1 MKYLLVDLSG
11 KVDNYDKALY
21 QALEKELS
29 NEKSSIQLLI
39 PGHGLIRLIPNK
51 FSQTEFIVKRLI
63 KALEGGINYIYLLL
77 HVAFKKIDTIHFQWL
92 PFVEV
97 VGIEKYILYLLH
109 VLSPQTKV
117 ILTIHNIYPHGV
129 KSMSDSGKQKYKKR
143 FRDTCRN
150 IDNII
155 VHTESSKME
164 VIKEFDFV
172 PDIISIVH
180 HGVFIPKIRISK
192 KEFLQK
198 NKYVI
203 LQFGLQTY
211 YKGTDILVDAVNL
224 LPAEY
229 SEKIETRIVGGVGES
244 YLQELKGKDSNSL
257 IHWKSYFLSND
268 ELYEEINNSDV
279 LVLPYREISQSG
291 VLLLSIAIEITI
303 LHELGILYRS
313 MQNLSEAE
321 RYFLAAYEKET
332 DEEKKY
338 MECLSLG
345 YLYMQMGQ
353 TENARKYLMMSANS
367 SKAYTQISAYDC
379 LYFLEKDIDNFEE
392 AIVYHELADSIT
404 NAMEELNSRE
414 LIASLQ
420 KKYENEKLRN
430 DNLQMKV
437 RYTNFILWGTIAFL
451 FVVACMCY
459 YYYKNRNNKK
469 KIAEIELQIQENE
482 EEIERYQQ
490 EIEDIQIS
498 KDQVLKENLVLEENR
513 TKVGELN
520 GKIVL
525 LTMQNKTLS
534 EHLKALGGEL
544 NVGISSG
551 SFIHAFRLLL
561 AIKEGTLRGKLSN
574 EERQKLFSLFDLIYW
589 NYVSRLLERAPTL
602 TKHDLEICCFLKFG
616 LSHEELS
623 CIFHTTSDSVTRA
636 KGRLKGRLGISPQ
649 DDLDLFL
656 KEF

>member
-1 MKYLLVDLSG
+1 MKTPSSIRIAFYFILSFLAVSCHRDSDALNMTFSKVEKCMDLCPDSALNLLKGIPDPEKLRGKSQATYALLMTQAMDKNYMKFSSDSLIALALNYYTIIQTPPVMYAKTLFYHGRVMLELDKEEEALKSFLAAKDIYERTKDYKMLALIIEEIGMINRRQELYGDALSNFREALDIHKQLKDSLGIISVSQNIARVYLFKSQWDSCS
-11 KVDNYDKALY
+11 LY
-21 QALEKELS
+21 YNNALEIAVRKNLS
-29 NEKSSIQLLI
+29 
-39 PGHGLIRLIPNK
+39 
-51 FSQTEFIVKRLI
+51 
-63 KALEGGINYIYLLL
+63 
-77 HVAFKKIDTIHFQWL
+77 
-92 PFVEV
+92 
-97 VGIEKYILYLLH
+97 
-109 VLSPQTKV
+109 
-117 ILTIHNIYPHGV
+117 
-129 KSMSDSGKQKYKKR
+129 
-143 FRDTCRN
+143 
-150 IDNII
+150 
-155 VHTESSKME
+155 
-164 VIKEFDFV
+164 
-172 PDIISIVH
+172 
-180 HGVFIPKIRISK
+180 
-192 KEFLQK
+192 
-198 NKYVI
+198 
-203 LQFGLQTY
+203 
-211 YKGTDILVDAVNL
+211 
-224 LPAEY
+224 
-229 SEKIETRIVGGVGES
+229 
-244 YLQELKGKDSNSL
+244 
-257 IHWKSYFLSND
+257 
-268 ELYEEINNSDV
+268 
-279 LVLPYREISQSG
+279 EIS
-291 VLLLSIAIEITI
+291 I

-313 MQNLSEAE
+313 MQELPEAE

-353 TENARKYLMMSANS
+353 IENARKYLKMSAKS
-367 SKAYTQISAYDC
+367 SKAYTQISAFDC

-404 NAMEELNSRE
+404 NAMEEINSRE

-420 KKYENEKLRN
+420 KKYENEKLQN
-430 DNLQMKV
+430 DNLHMKV
-437 RYTNFILWGTIAFL
+437 RYTNFMLWGTIAFL

-469 KIAEIELQIQENE
+469 KIAEIESQIRENE

-490 EIEDIQIS
+490 EIEGIQIS
-498 KDQVLKENLVLEENR
+498 KDQVLKENLMLEENR

-534 EHLKALGGEL
+534 EHLKELGGEL

-623 CIFHTTSDSVTRA
+623 RIFHTTSDSVTRA
-636 KGRLKGRLGISPQ
+636 KGRLKGRLGIPPQ

>member
-1 MKYLLVDLSG
+1 MKTSFSIRIAFFFILSFLAVSCHRDTDALNMTFSKVEKCMDLCPDSALNLLKGIHDPE
-11 KVDNYDKALY
+11 KVWGESQATYALLMTQAMDKNYMKFSSDSLIALALNYYTITQTSPIMYAKALFY
-21 QALEKELS
+21 HGRVMLELDKEEEALKSFLAAKDVYERTKDHKMLALIAEEVGMINRKQDLYDDALTNFREALTTYKQLKDSLSVISASLNIARVYLFKSEWDSCSLYYNNALE
-29 NEKSSIQLLI
+29 IA
-39 PGHGLIRLIPNK
+39 
-51 FSQTEFIVKRLI
+51 V
-63 KALEGGINYIYLLL
+63 
-77 HVAFKKIDTIHFQWL
+77 
-92 PFVEV
+92 
-97 VGIEKYILYLLH
+97 
-109 VLSPQTKV
+109 
-117 ILTIHNIYPHGV
+117 
-129 KSMSDSGKQKYKKR
+129 
-143 FRDTCRN
+143 
-150 IDNII
+150 
-155 VHTESSKME
+155 
-164 VIKEFDFV
+164 
-172 PDIISIVH
+172 
-180 HGVFIPKIRISK
+180 
-192 KEFLQK
+192 QK
-198 NKYVI
+198 N
-203 LQFGLQTY
+203 
-211 YKGTDILVDAVNL
+211 
-224 LPAEY
+224 
-229 SEKIETRIVGGVGES
+229 
-244 YLQELKGKDSNSL
+244 YLS
-257 IHWKSYFLSND
+257 
-268 ELYEEINNSDV
+268 
-279 LVLPYREISQSG
+279 
-291 VLLLSIAIEITI
+291 EITI

-353 TENARKYLMMSANS
+353 TENARKYLIMSANS

-498 KDQVLKENLVLEENR
+498 KDQVLKENLMLEENR

-534 EHLKALGGEL
+534 EHLKELGGEL

>member
-1 MKYLLVDLSG
+1 MKTSFSIRIAFFFILSFLAVSCHRDTDALNMTFSKVEKCMDLCPDSALNLLKGIHDPEKLWGESQATYALLMTQAMD
-11 KVDNYDKALY
+11 KNYMKFSSDSLIALALNYYTITQTSPIMYAKALFY
-21 QALEKELS
+21 HGRVMLELDKEEEALKSFLAAKDVYERTKDHKMLALIAEEVGMINRKQDLYDDALTNFREALTTYKQLKDSLSVISASLNIARVYLFKSEWDSCSLYYNNALE
-29 NEKSSIQLLI
+29 IA
-39 PGHGLIRLIPNK
+39 
-51 FSQTEFIVKRLI
+51 V
-63 KALEGGINYIYLLL
+63 
-77 HVAFKKIDTIHFQWL
+77 
-92 PFVEV
+92 
-97 VGIEKYILYLLH
+97 
-109 VLSPQTKV
+109 
-117 ILTIHNIYPHGV
+117 
-129 KSMSDSGKQKYKKR
+129 
-143 FRDTCRN
+143 
-150 IDNII
+150 
-155 VHTESSKME
+155 
-164 VIKEFDFV
+164 
-172 PDIISIVH
+172 
-180 HGVFIPKIRISK
+180 
-192 KEFLQK
+192 QK
-198 NKYVI
+198 N
-203 LQFGLQTY
+203 
-211 YKGTDILVDAVNL
+211 
-224 LPAEY
+224 
-229 SEKIETRIVGGVGES
+229 
-244 YLQELKGKDSNSL
+244 YLS
-257 IHWKSYFLSND
+257 
-268 ELYEEINNSDV
+268 
-279 LVLPYREISQSG
+279 
-291 VLLLSIAIEITI
+291 EITI

-353 TENARKYLMMSANS
+353 TENARKYLIMSANS

-420 KKYENEKLRN
+420 KKYENEELRN

-498 KDQVLKENLVLEENR
+498 KDQVLKENLMLEENR

-534 EHLKALGGEL
+534 EHLKELGGEL

>member
-1 MKYLLVDLSG
+1 MKTSFSIRIAFFFILSFLAVSCHRDTDALNMTFSKVEKCMDLCPDSALNLLKGIHDPEKLWGESQATYALLMTQAMD
-11 KVDNYDKALY
+11 KNYMKFSSDSLIALALNYYTITQTSPIMYAKALFY
-21 QALEKELS
+21 HGRVMLELDKEEEALKSFLAAKDVYERTKDHKMLALIAEEVGMINRKQDLYDDALTNFREALTTYKQLKDSLSVISASLNIARVYLFKSEWDSCSLYYNNALE
-29 NEKSSIQLLI
+29 IA
-39 PGHGLIRLIPNK
+39 
-51 FSQTEFIVKRLI
+51 V
-63 KALEGGINYIYLLL
+63 
-77 HVAFKKIDTIHFQWL
+77 
-92 PFVEV
+92 
-97 VGIEKYILYLLH
+97 
-109 VLSPQTKV
+109 
-117 ILTIHNIYPHGV
+117 
-129 KSMSDSGKQKYKKR
+129 
-143 FRDTCRN
+143 
-150 IDNII
+150 
-155 VHTESSKME
+155 
-164 VIKEFDFV
+164 
-172 PDIISIVH
+172 
-180 HGVFIPKIRISK
+180 
-192 KEFLQK
+192 QK
-198 NKYVI
+198 N
-203 LQFGLQTY
+203 
-211 YKGTDILVDAVNL
+211 
-224 LPAEY
+224 
-229 SEKIETRIVGGVGES
+229 
-244 YLQELKGKDSNSL
+244 YLS
-257 IHWKSYFLSND
+257 
-268 ELYEEINNSDV
+268 
-279 LVLPYREISQSG
+279 
-291 VLLLSIAIEITI
+291 EITI

-353 TENARKYLMMSANS
+353 TENVRKYLIMSANS

-498 KDQVLKENLVLEENR
+498 KDQVLKENLMLEENR

-534 EHLKALGGEL
+534 EHLKELGGEL

>member
-1 MKYLLVDLSG
+1 MKTSFSIRIAFFFILSFLAVSCHRDTDALNMTFSKVEKCMDLCPDSALNLLKGIPEPEKLWGESQATYALLMTQAMD
-11 KVDNYDKALY
+11 KNYMKFSSDSLIALALNYYTITQTSPIMYAKALFY
-21 QALEKELS
+21 HGRVMLELDKEEEALKFFLAAKDIYERTKDHKMLALIAEEVGMINRKQDLYDDALTNFREALTTYKQLKDSLSVISASLNIARVYLFKSEWDSCSLYYNNALE
-29 NEKSSIQLLI
+29 IA
-39 PGHGLIRLIPNK
+39 
-51 FSQTEFIVKRLI
+51 V
-63 KALEGGINYIYLLL
+63 
-77 HVAFKKIDTIHFQWL
+77 
-92 PFVEV
+92 
-97 VGIEKYILYLLH
+97 
-109 VLSPQTKV
+109 
-117 ILTIHNIYPHGV
+117 
-129 KSMSDSGKQKYKKR
+129 
-143 FRDTCRN
+143 
-150 IDNII
+150 
-155 VHTESSKME
+155 
-164 VIKEFDFV
+164 
-172 PDIISIVH
+172 
-180 HGVFIPKIRISK
+180 
-192 KEFLQK
+192 QK
-198 NKYVI
+198 N
-203 LQFGLQTY
+203 
-211 YKGTDILVDAVNL
+211 
-224 LPAEY
+224 
-229 SEKIETRIVGGVGES
+229 
-244 YLQELKGKDSNSL
+244 YLS
-257 IHWKSYFLSND
+257 
-268 ELYEEINNSDV
+268 
-279 LVLPYREISQSG
+279 
-291 VLLLSIAIEITI
+291 EITI

-353 TENARKYLMMSANS
+353 TENARKYLIMSANS

-534 EHLKALGGEL
+534 EHLKELGGEL

>member
-1 MKYLLVDLSG
+1 MKMSFSIRIAFFFILSFLAVSCHRDTDALNMTFSKVEKCMDLCPDSALNLLKGIHDPEKLWGESQATYALLMTQAMD
-11 KVDNYDKALY
+11 KNYMKFSSDSLIALALNYYTITQTSPIMYAKALFY
-21 QALEKELS
+21 HGRVMLELDKEEEALKSFLAAKDVYERTKDHKMLALIAEEVGMINRKQDLYDDALTNFREALTTYKQLKDSLSVISASLNIARVYLFKSEWDSCSLYYNNALE
-29 NEKSSIQLLI
+29 IA
-39 PGHGLIRLIPNK
+39 
-51 FSQTEFIVKRLI
+51 V
-63 KALEGGINYIYLLL
+63 
-77 HVAFKKIDTIHFQWL
+77 
-92 PFVEV
+92 
-97 VGIEKYILYLLH
+97 
-109 VLSPQTKV
+109 
-117 ILTIHNIYPHGV
+117 
-129 KSMSDSGKQKYKKR
+129 
-143 FRDTCRN
+143 
-150 IDNII
+150 
-155 VHTESSKME
+155 
-164 VIKEFDFV
+164 
-172 PDIISIVH
+172 
-180 HGVFIPKIRISK
+180 
-192 KEFLQK
+192 QK
-198 NKYVI
+198 N
-203 LQFGLQTY
+203 
-211 YKGTDILVDAVNL
+211 
-224 LPAEY
+224 
-229 SEKIETRIVGGVGES
+229 
-244 YLQELKGKDSNSL
+244 YLS
-257 IHWKSYFLSND
+257 
-268 ELYEEINNSDV
+268 
-279 LVLPYREISQSG
+279 
-291 VLLLSIAIEITI
+291 EITI

-353 TENARKYLMMSANS
+353 TENARKYLIMSANS

-498 KDQVLKENLVLEENR
+498 KDQVLKENLMLEENR

-534 EHLKALGGEL
+534 EHLKELGGEL

>member
-1 MKYLLVDLSG
+1 MKTSFSIRIAFFFILSFLAVSCHRDTDALNMTFSKVEKCMDLCPDSALNLLKGIHDPEKLWGESQATYALLMTQAMD
-11 KVDNYDKALY
+11 KNYMKFSSDSLIALALNYYTITQTSPIMYAKALFY
-21 QALEKELS
+21 HGRVMLELDKEEEALKSFLAAKDVYERTKDHKMLALILEEIGMINRRQELFDDALSYFREALDTHIRLKDSLGIISVSQNIARVYLFKSQWDSCSYYYNNALEIAVKKNLS
-29 NEKSSIQLLI
+29 
-39 PGHGLIRLIPNK
+39 
-51 FSQTEFIVKRLI
+51 
-63 KALEGGINYIYLLL
+63 
-77 HVAFKKIDTIHFQWL
+77 
-92 PFVEV
+92 
-97 VGIEKYILYLLH
+97 
-109 VLSPQTKV
+109 
-117 ILTIHNIYPHGV
+117 
-129 KSMSDSGKQKYKKR
+129 
-143 FRDTCRN
+143 
-150 IDNII
+150 
-155 VHTESSKME
+155 
-164 VIKEFDFV
+164 
-172 PDIISIVH
+172 
-180 HGVFIPKIRISK
+180 
-192 KEFLQK
+192 
-198 NKYVI
+198 
-203 LQFGLQTY
+203 
-211 YKGTDILVDAVNL
+211 
-224 LPAEY
+224 
-229 SEKIETRIVGGVGES
+229 
-244 YLQELKGKDSNSL
+244 
-257 IHWKSYFLSND
+257 
-268 ELYEEINNSDV
+268 
-279 LVLPYREISQSG
+279 EIS
-291 VLLLSIAIEITI
+291 I

-313 MQNLSEAE
+313 MQELSEAE

-353 TENARKYLMMSANS
+353 TENARKYLKMSAKS
-367 SKAYTQISAYDC
+367 SKAYTQISAFDC

-420 KKYENEKLRN
+420 KKYENEKLQN
-430 DNLQMKV
+430 DNLHMKV
-437 RYTNFILWGTIAFL
+437 RYTNFMLWGMIAFL
-451 FVVACMCY
+451 IVVACMCY

-469 KIAEIELQIQENE
+469 KIAEIESQIRENE

-498 KDQVLKENLVLEENR
+498 KDQVLKENLMLEENR

-520 GKIVL
+520 GKIIL

-534 EHLKALGGEL
+534 EHLKELGGEL
-544 NVGISSG
+544 NVGTSSS

-574 EERQKLFSLFDLIYW
+574 EERQKLFSLFDLMYW
-589 NYVSRLLERAPTL
+589 NYVTRLLERAPTL

-616 LSHEELS
+616 LTHEELS

-649 DDLDLFL
+649 DDLDAFL

>member
-1 MKYLLVDLSG
+1 MKTSFSIRIAFFFILSFLAVSCHRDTDALNMTFSKVEKCMDLCPDSALNLLKGIHDPEKLWGESQATYALLMTQAMD
-11 KVDNYDKALY
+11 KNYMKFSSDSLIALALNYYTITQTSPIMYAKALFY
-21 QALEKELS
+21 HGRVMLELDKEEEALKSFLAAKDVYERTKDHKMLALIAEEVGMINRKQDLYDDALTNFREALTTYKQLKDSLSVISASLNIARVYLFKSEWDSCSLYYNNALE
-29 NEKSSIQLLI
+29 IA
-39 PGHGLIRLIPNK
+39 
-51 FSQTEFIVKRLI
+51 V
-63 KALEGGINYIYLLL
+63 
-77 HVAFKKIDTIHFQWL
+77 
-92 PFVEV
+92 
-97 VGIEKYILYLLH
+97 
-109 VLSPQTKV
+109 
-117 ILTIHNIYPHGV
+117 
-129 KSMSDSGKQKYKKR
+129 
-143 FRDTCRN
+143 
-150 IDNII
+150 
-155 VHTESSKME
+155 
-164 VIKEFDFV
+164 
-172 PDIISIVH
+172 
-180 HGVFIPKIRISK
+180 
-192 KEFLQK
+192 QK
-198 NKYVI
+198 N
-203 LQFGLQTY
+203 
-211 YKGTDILVDAVNL
+211 
-224 LPAEY
+224 
-229 SEKIETRIVGGVGES
+229 
-244 YLQELKGKDSNSL
+244 YLS
-257 IHWKSYFLSND
+257 
-268 ELYEEINNSDV
+268 
-279 LVLPYREISQSG
+279 
-291 VLLLSIAIEITI
+291 EITI

-353 TENARKYLMMSANS
+353 TENARKYLIMSANS

-482 EEIERYQQ
+482 EEIERYHQ

-534 EHLKALGGEL
+534 EHLKELGGEL

>member
-1 MKYLLVDLSG
+1 MKTSFSIRIAFFFILSFLIVSCHRDMDALNMTFSNVEKCMDLCPDSALNLLKGIPEPEKLWGESQATYALLMTQAMD
-11 KVDNYDKALY
+11 KNYMKFSSDSLIALALNYYTITQTSPVMYAKALFY
-21 QALEKELS
+21 HGRVMLELDKEEEALKFFLAAKDIYERTKDHKMLALIAEEVGMINRKQDLYDDALTNFREALTTYKQLKDSLSVISASLNIARVYLFKSEWDSCSLYYNNALE
-29 NEKSSIQLLI
+29 IA
-39 PGHGLIRLIPNK
+39 
-51 FSQTEFIVKRLI
+51 V
-63 KALEGGINYIYLLL
+63 
-77 HVAFKKIDTIHFQWL
+77 
-92 PFVEV
+92 
-97 VGIEKYILYLLH
+97 
-109 VLSPQTKV
+109 
-117 ILTIHNIYPHGV
+117 
-129 KSMSDSGKQKYKKR
+129 
-143 FRDTCRN
+143 
-150 IDNII
+150 
-155 VHTESSKME
+155 
-164 VIKEFDFV
+164 
-172 PDIISIVH
+172 
-180 HGVFIPKIRISK
+180 
-192 KEFLQK
+192 QK
-198 NKYVI
+198 N
-203 LQFGLQTY
+203 
-211 YKGTDILVDAVNL
+211 
-224 LPAEY
+224 
-229 SEKIETRIVGGVGES
+229 
-244 YLQELKGKDSNSL
+244 YLS
-257 IHWKSYFLSND
+257 
-268 ELYEEINNSDV
+268 
-279 LVLPYREISQSG
+279 
-291 VLLLSIAIEITI
+291 EITI

-534 EHLKALGGEL
+534 EHLKELGGEL

>member
-1 MKYLLVDLSG
+1 MKTSFSIRIAFFFILSFLAVSCHRDTDALNMTFSKVEKCMDLCPDSALNLLKGIHDPEKLRGESQATYALLMTQAMD
-11 KVDNYDKALY
+11 KNYMKFSSDSLIALALNYYTITQTSPIMYAKALFY
-21 QALEKELS
+21 HGRVMLELDKEEEALKSFLAAKDVYERTKDHKMLALIAEEVGMINRKQDLYDDALTNFREALTTYKQLKDSLSVISASLNIARVYLFKSEWDSCSLYYNNALE
-29 NEKSSIQLLI
+29 IA
-39 PGHGLIRLIPNK
+39 
-51 FSQTEFIVKRLI
+51 V
-63 KALEGGINYIYLLL
+63 
-77 HVAFKKIDTIHFQWL
+77 
-92 PFVEV
+92 
-97 VGIEKYILYLLH
+97 
-109 VLSPQTKV
+109 
-117 ILTIHNIYPHGV
+117 
-129 KSMSDSGKQKYKKR
+129 
-143 FRDTCRN
+143 
-150 IDNII
+150 
-155 VHTESSKME
+155 
-164 VIKEFDFV
+164 
-172 PDIISIVH
+172 
-180 HGVFIPKIRISK
+180 
-192 KEFLQK
+192 QK
-198 NKYVI
+198 N
-203 LQFGLQTY
+203 
-211 YKGTDILVDAVNL
+211 
-224 LPAEY
+224 
-229 SEKIETRIVGGVGES
+229 
-244 YLQELKGKDSNSL
+244 YLS
-257 IHWKSYFLSND
+257 
-268 ELYEEINNSDV
+268 
-279 LVLPYREISQSG
+279 
-291 VLLLSIAIEITI
+291 EITI

-313 MQNLSEAE
+313 MQNLPEAE

-534 EHLKALGGEL
+534 EHLKELGGEL

>member
-1 MKYLLVDLSG
+1 MKTSFSIRIAFFFILSFLAVSCHRDTDALNMTFSKVEKCMDLCPDSALNLLKGIHDPEKLWGESQATYALLMTQAMD
-11 KVDNYDKALY
+11 KNYMKFSSDSLIALALNYYTITQTSPIMYAKALFY
-21 QALEKELS
+21 HGRVMLELDKEEEALKFFLAAKDVYERTKDHKMLALIAEEVGMINRKQDLYDDALTNFREALTTYKQLKDSLSVISASLNIARVYLFKSEWDSCSLYYNNALE
-29 NEKSSIQLLI
+29 IA
-39 PGHGLIRLIPNK
+39 
-51 FSQTEFIVKRLI
+51 V
-63 KALEGGINYIYLLL
+63 
-77 HVAFKKIDTIHFQWL
+77 
-92 PFVEV
+92 
-97 VGIEKYILYLLH
+97 
-109 VLSPQTKV
+109 
-117 ILTIHNIYPHGV
+117 
-129 KSMSDSGKQKYKKR
+129 
-143 FRDTCRN
+143 
-150 IDNII
+150 
-155 VHTESSKME
+155 
-164 VIKEFDFV
+164 
-172 PDIISIVH
+172 
-180 HGVFIPKIRISK
+180 
-192 KEFLQK
+192 QK
-198 NKYVI
+198 N
-203 LQFGLQTY
+203 
-211 YKGTDILVDAVNL
+211 
-224 LPAEY
+224 
-229 SEKIETRIVGGVGES
+229 
-244 YLQELKGKDSNSL
+244 YLS
-257 IHWKSYFLSND
+257 
-268 ELYEEINNSDV
+268 
-279 LVLPYREISQSG
+279 
-291 VLLLSIAIEITI
+291 EITI

-353 TENARKYLMMSANS
+353 TENARKYLIMSANS

-498 KDQVLKENLVLEENR
+498 KDQVLKENLMLEENR

-534 EHLKALGGEL
+534 EHLKELGGEL

>member
-1 MKYLLVDLSG
+1 MKTSFSIRIAFFFILSFLIVSCHRDMDALNMTFSKVEKCMDLCPDSALNLLKGIPEPEKLWGESQATYALLMTQAMD
-11 KVDNYDKALY
+11 KNYMKFSSDSLIALALNYYTITQTSPVMYAKALFY
-21 QALEKELS
+21 HGRVMLELDKEEEALKFFLAAKDIYERTKDHKMLALIAEEVGMINRKQDLYDDALTNFREALTTYKQLKDSLSVISASLNIARVYLFKSEWDSCSLYYNNALE
-29 NEKSSIQLLI
+29 IA
-39 PGHGLIRLIPNK
+39 
-51 FSQTEFIVKRLI
+51 V
-63 KALEGGINYIYLLL
+63 
-77 HVAFKKIDTIHFQWL
+77 
-92 PFVEV
+92 
-97 VGIEKYILYLLH
+97 
-109 VLSPQTKV
+109 
-117 ILTIHNIYPHGV
+117 
-129 KSMSDSGKQKYKKR
+129 
-143 FRDTCRN
+143 
-150 IDNII
+150 
-155 VHTESSKME
+155 
-164 VIKEFDFV
+164 
-172 PDIISIVH
+172 
-180 HGVFIPKIRISK
+180 
-192 KEFLQK
+192 QK
-198 NKYVI
+198 N
-203 LQFGLQTY
+203 
-211 YKGTDILVDAVNL
+211 
-224 LPAEY
+224 
-229 SEKIETRIVGGVGES
+229 
-244 YLQELKGKDSNSL
+244 YLS
-257 IHWKSYFLSND
+257 
-268 ELYEEINNSDV
+268 
-279 LVLPYREISQSG
+279 
-291 VLLLSIAIEITI
+291 EITI

-534 EHLKALGGEL
+534 EHLKELGGEL

-616 LSHEELS
+616 LSHEKLS

>member
-1 MKYLLVDLSG
+1 MKTSFSIRIAFFFILSFLAVSCHRDTDALNMTFSKVEKCMDLCPDSALNLLKGIHDPEKLWGESQATYALLMTQAMD
-11 KVDNYDKALY
+11 KNYMKFSSDSLIALALNYYTITQTSPIMYAKALFY
-21 QALEKELS
+21 HGRVMLELDKEEEALKSFLAAKDFYERTKDHKMLALIAEEVGMINRKQDLYDDALTNFREALTTYKQLKDSLSVISASLNIARVYLFKSEWDSCSLYYNNALE
-29 NEKSSIQLLI
+29 IA
-39 PGHGLIRLIPNK
+39 
-51 FSQTEFIVKRLI
+51 V
-63 KALEGGINYIYLLL
+63 
-77 HVAFKKIDTIHFQWL
+77 
-92 PFVEV
+92 
-97 VGIEKYILYLLH
+97 
-109 VLSPQTKV
+109 
-117 ILTIHNIYPHGV
+117 
-129 KSMSDSGKQKYKKR
+129 
-143 FRDTCRN
+143 
-150 IDNII
+150 
-155 VHTESSKME
+155 
-164 VIKEFDFV
+164 
-172 PDIISIVH
+172 
-180 HGVFIPKIRISK
+180 
-192 KEFLQK
+192 QK
-198 NKYVI
+198 N
-203 LQFGLQTY
+203 
-211 YKGTDILVDAVNL
+211 
-224 LPAEY
+224 
-229 SEKIETRIVGGVGES
+229 
-244 YLQELKGKDSNSL
+244 YLS
-257 IHWKSYFLSND
+257 
-268 ELYEEINNSDV
+268 
-279 LVLPYREISQSG
+279 
-291 VLLLSIAIEITI
+291 EITI

-353 TENARKYLMMSANS
+353 TENARKYLIMSANS

-498 KDQVLKENLVLEENR
+498 KDQVLKENLMLEENR

-534 EHLKALGGEL
+534 EHLKELGGEL

>member
-1 MKYLLVDLSG
+1 MKTSFSIRIAFFFILSFLVVSCHRDMDALNMTFSKVEKCMDLCPDSALNLLKGIPEPEKLWGESQATYALLMTQAMD
-11 KVDNYDKALY
+11 KNYMKFSSDSLIALALNYYTKTQTSPVMYAKALFY
-21 QALEKELS
+21 HGRVMLELDKEEEALKSFLAAKDVYERTKDHKMLALILEEIGMINRRQELFDDALSNFRGALDTHIRLKDSLGIISVSQNIARVYLFKSQWDSCSYYYNNALEIAVKKNLS
-29 NEKSSIQLLI
+29 
-39 PGHGLIRLIPNK
+39 
-51 FSQTEFIVKRLI
+51 
-63 KALEGGINYIYLLL
+63 
-77 HVAFKKIDTIHFQWL
+77 
-92 PFVEV
+92 
-97 VGIEKYILYLLH
+97 
-109 VLSPQTKV
+109 
-117 ILTIHNIYPHGV
+117 
-129 KSMSDSGKQKYKKR
+129 
-143 FRDTCRN
+143 
-150 IDNII
+150 
-155 VHTESSKME
+155 
-164 VIKEFDFV
+164 
-172 PDIISIVH
+172 
-180 HGVFIPKIRISK
+180 
-192 KEFLQK
+192 
-198 NKYVI
+198 
-203 LQFGLQTY
+203 
-211 YKGTDILVDAVNL
+211 
-224 LPAEY
+224 
-229 SEKIETRIVGGVGES
+229 
-244 YLQELKGKDSNSL
+244 
-257 IHWKSYFLSND
+257 
-268 ELYEEINNSDV
+268 
-279 LVLPYREISQSG
+279 EIS
-291 VLLLSIAIEITI
+291 I

-313 MQNLSEAE
+313 MQELSEAE

-353 TENARKYLMMSANS
+353 TEDARKYLKMSAKS
-367 SKAYTQISAYDC
+367 SKAYTLISAFDC

-404 NAMEELNSRE
+404 NAMEELNSRD

-420 KKYENEKLRN
+420 KKYENEKLQN
-430 DNLQMKV
+430 DNLHMKV
-437 RYTNFILWGTIAFL
+437 RYTNFMLWGMIAFL
-451 FVVACMCY
+451 IVVACMCY

-534 EHLKALGGEL
+534 EHLKELGGEL

>member
-1 MKYLLVDLSG
+1 MKTSFSIRIAFFFILSFLAVSCHRDTDALNMTFSKVEKCMDLCPDSALNLLKGIHDPEKLWGESQATYALLMTQAMD
-11 KVDNYDKALY
+11 KNYMKFSSDSLIALALNYYTITQTSPIMYAKALFY
-21 QALEKELS
+21 HGGVMLELDKEEEALKSFLAAKDVYERTKDHKMLALIAEEVGMINRKQDLYDDALTNFREALTTYKQLKDSLSVISASLNIARVYLFKSEWDSCSLYYNNALE
-29 NEKSSIQLLI
+29 IA
-39 PGHGLIRLIPNK
+39 
-51 FSQTEFIVKRLI
+51 V
-63 KALEGGINYIYLLL
+63 
-77 HVAFKKIDTIHFQWL
+77 
-92 PFVEV
+92 
-97 VGIEKYILYLLH
+97 
-109 VLSPQTKV
+109 
-117 ILTIHNIYPHGV
+117 
-129 KSMSDSGKQKYKKR
+129 
-143 FRDTCRN
+143 
-150 IDNII
+150 
-155 VHTESSKME
+155 
-164 VIKEFDFV
+164 
-172 PDIISIVH
+172 
-180 HGVFIPKIRISK
+180 
-192 KEFLQK
+192 QK
-198 NKYVI
+198 N
-203 LQFGLQTY
+203 
-211 YKGTDILVDAVNL
+211 
-224 LPAEY
+224 
-229 SEKIETRIVGGVGES
+229 
-244 YLQELKGKDSNSL
+244 YLS
-257 IHWKSYFLSND
+257 
-268 ELYEEINNSDV
+268 
-279 LVLPYREISQSG
+279 
-291 VLLLSIAIEITI
+291 EITI

-353 TENARKYLMMSANS
+353 TENARKYLIMSANS

-498 KDQVLKENLVLEENR
+498 KDQVLKENLMLEENR

-534 EHLKALGGEL
+534 EHLKELGGEL

>member
-1 MKYLLVDLSG
+1 MDLCPDSALNLLKGIHDPEKLRGESQATYALLMTQAMDKNYMKFSSDSLIALAL
-11 KVDNYDKALY
+11 NYYTITQTSPIMYAKALFY
-21 QALEKELS
+21 HGRVMLELDKEEEALKSFLAAKDVYERTKDHKMLALIAEEVGMINRKQELYDDALKSFREALTVYKQLQDSLSIIGVCQNIARVYLFESKWDSCSLYYNNALEIATQKDYLS
-29 NEKSSIQLLI
+29 
-39 PGHGLIRLIPNK
+39 
-51 FSQTEFIVKRLI
+51 
-63 KALEGGINYIYLLL
+63 
-77 HVAFKKIDTIHFQWL
+77 
-92 PFVEV
+92 
-97 VGIEKYILYLLH
+97 
-109 VLSPQTKV
+109 
-117 ILTIHNIYPHGV
+117 
-129 KSMSDSGKQKYKKR
+129 
-143 FRDTCRN
+143 
-150 IDNII
+150 
-155 VHTESSKME
+155 
-164 VIKEFDFV
+164 
-172 PDIISIVH
+172 
-180 HGVFIPKIRISK
+180 
-192 KEFLQK
+192 
-198 NKYVI
+198 
-203 LQFGLQTY
+203 
-211 YKGTDILVDAVNL
+211 
-224 LPAEY
+224 
-229 SEKIETRIVGGVGES
+229 
-244 YLQELKGKDSNSL
+244 
-257 IHWKSYFLSND
+257 
-268 ELYEEINNSDV
+268 
-279 LVLPYREISQSG
+279 EIS
-291 VLLLSIAIEITI
+291 I

-313 MQNLSEAE
+313 MKELSKAE

-353 TENARKYLMMSANS
+353 TENARKYLKMSANS

-451 FVVACMCY
+451 FVVICMCY

-469 KIAEIELQIQENE
+469 KIAEIELQIQDNE
-482 EEIERYQQ
+482 EEIERYRQ

-498 KDQVLKENLVLEENR
+498 KDQVVKENLMLEENR

-534 EHLKALGGEL
+534 EHLRELGGEL
-544 NVGISSG
+544 NVGISSS

-574 EERQKLFSLFDLIYW
+574 EERQKLFNLFDLIYW

-616 LSHEELS
+616 LTHEELS

-649 DDLDLFL
+649 DDLDTFL

>member
-1 MKYLLVDLSG
+1 MKTSFSIRIAFFFILSFLAVSCHRDTDALNMTFSKVEKCMDLCPDSALNLLKGIHDPEKLWGESQATYALLMTQAMD
-11 KVDNYDKALY
+11 KNYMKFSSDSLIALALNYYTITQTSPIMYAKALFY
-21 QALEKELS
+21 HGRVMLELDKEEEALKSFLAAKDVYERTKDHKMLALIAEEVGMINRKQDLYDDALTNFREALTTYKQLKDSLSVISASLNIARVYLFKSEWDSCSLYYNNALE
-29 NEKSSIQLLI
+29 IA
-39 PGHGLIRLIPNK
+39 
-51 FSQTEFIVKRLI
+51 V
-63 KALEGGINYIYLLL
+63 
-77 HVAFKKIDTIHFQWL
+77 
-92 PFVEV
+92 
-97 VGIEKYILYLLH
+97 
-109 VLSPQTKV
+109 
-117 ILTIHNIYPHGV
+117 
-129 KSMSDSGKQKYKKR
+129 
-143 FRDTCRN
+143 
-150 IDNII
+150 
-155 VHTESSKME
+155 
-164 VIKEFDFV
+164 
-172 PDIISIVH
+172 
-180 HGVFIPKIRISK
+180 
-192 KEFLQK
+192 QK
-198 NKYVI
+198 N
-203 LQFGLQTY
+203 
-211 YKGTDILVDAVNL
+211 
-224 LPAEY
+224 
-229 SEKIETRIVGGVGES
+229 
-244 YLQELKGKDSNSL
+244 YLS
-257 IHWKSYFLSND
+257 
-268 ELYEEINNSDV
+268 
-279 LVLPYREISQSG
+279 
-291 VLLLSIAIEITI
+291 EITI

-353 TENARKYLMMSANS
+353 TENARKYLIMSANS

-498 KDQVLKENLVLEENR
+498 KDQVLKENLMLEENR

-534 EHLKALGGEL
+534 EHLKELGGEL

-623 CIFHTTSDSVTRA
+623 CIFHITSDSVTRA

>member
-1 MKYLLVDLSG
+1 MKTPF
-11 KVDNYDKALY
+11 
-21 QALEKELS
+21 
-29 NEKSSIQLLI
+29 SIRI
-39 PGHGLIRLIPNK
+39 
-51 FSQTEFIVKRLI
+51 
-63 KALEGGINYIYLLL
+63 
-77 HVAFKKIDTIHFQWL
+77 AFF
-92 PFVEV
+92 F
-97 VGIEKYILYLLH
+97 
-109 VLSPQTKV
+109 
-117 ILTIHNIYPHGV
+117 
-129 KSMSDSGKQKYKKR
+129 
-143 FRDTCRN
+143 F
-150 IDNII
+150 
-155 VHTESSKME
+155 
-164 VIKEFDFV
+164 
-172 PDIISIVH
+172 ISI
-180 HGVFIPKIRISK
+180 
-192 KEFLQK
+192 L
-198 NKYVI
+198 
-203 LQFGLQTY
+203 
-211 YKGTDILVDAVNL
+211 AV
-224 LPAEY
+224 
-229 SEKIETRIVGGVGES
+229 SCHR
-244 YLQELKGKDSNSL
+244 D
-257 IHWKSYFLSND
+257 
-268 ELYEEINNSDV
+268 SDV
-279 LVLPYREISQSG
+279 LKMTFSKVEKCMDLCPDSALNILKGIPDPEKLRGESQATYALLMTQAMDKNYMKFSSDSLIDLALNYYTITQNKPIMYAKTLFYHGRVMLELDKEEEALKSFLAAKDIYERNQNLKMLALIIEEIGMINRRQELYDDALSNFREALAIHKQVKDSLGIISVSQNIARVYLFKSQWDSCSFYYNNALDITVRKNLPEIS
-291 VLLLSIAIEITI
+291 I

-313 MQNLSEAE
+313 MQELPEAE
-321 RYFLAAYEKET
+321 RYFLAAYEKEA

-353 TENARKYLMMSANS
+353 TENARKYLKMSAKS
-367 SKAYTQISAYDC
+367 SKAYTQISAFDC

-404 NAMEELNSRE
+404 NAMEEINSRE

-469 KIAEIELQIQENE
+469 KIAEIELQIQDNE
-482 EEIERYQQ
+482 EEIERYRQ

-498 KDQVLKENLVLEENR
+498 KDLMLEENR

-534 EHLKALGGEL
+534 EHLKERGGEL

-589 NYVSRLLERAPTL
+589 NYVSRLLDRAPTL

-616 LSHEELS
+616 LTHEELS
-623 CIFHTTSDSVTRA
+623 CIFHTTPDSVTRA

-649 DDLDLFL
+649 DDLDSFL

>member
-1 MKYLLVDLSG
+1 MKTSFSIRIAFFFILSFLIVSCHRDMDALNMTFSKVEKCMDLCPDSALNLLKGIPEPEKLWGESQATYALLMTQAMD
-11 KVDNYDKALY
+11 KNYMKFSSDSLIALALNYYTITQTSPVMYAKALFY
-21 QALEKELS
+21 HGRVMLELDKEEEALKFFLAAKDIYERTKDHKMLALIAEEVGMINRKQDLYDDALTNFREALTAYKQLKDSLSVISASLNIARVYLFKSEWDSCSLYYNNALE
-29 NEKSSIQLLI
+29 IA
-39 PGHGLIRLIPNK
+39 
-51 FSQTEFIVKRLI
+51 V
-63 KALEGGINYIYLLL
+63 
-77 HVAFKKIDTIHFQWL
+77 
-92 PFVEV
+92 
-97 VGIEKYILYLLH
+97 
-109 VLSPQTKV
+109 
-117 ILTIHNIYPHGV
+117 
-129 KSMSDSGKQKYKKR
+129 
-143 FRDTCRN
+143 
-150 IDNII
+150 
-155 VHTESSKME
+155 
-164 VIKEFDFV
+164 
-172 PDIISIVH
+172 
-180 HGVFIPKIRISK
+180 
-192 KEFLQK
+192 QK
-198 NKYVI
+198 N
-203 LQFGLQTY
+203 
-211 YKGTDILVDAVNL
+211 
-224 LPAEY
+224 
-229 SEKIETRIVGGVGES
+229 
-244 YLQELKGKDSNSL
+244 YLS
-257 IHWKSYFLSND
+257 
-268 ELYEEINNSDV
+268 
-279 LVLPYREISQSG
+279 
-291 VLLLSIAIEITI
+291 EITI

-534 EHLKALGGEL
+534 EHLKELGGEL

-561 AIKEGTLRGKLSN
+561 AIQEGTLRGKLSN
-574 EERQKLFSLFDLIYW
+574 EERQTLISLFDLIYW

>member
-1 MKYLLVDLSG
+1 MKTSFSIRIAFFFILSFLAVSCHRDTDALNMTFSKVEKCMDLCPDSALNLLKGIHDPEKLWGESQATYALLMTQAMD
-11 KVDNYDKALY
+11 KNYMKFSSDSLIALALNYYTITQTSPIMYAKALFY
-21 QALEKELS
+21 HGSVMLGLDKEEEALKSFLAAKDVYERTKDHKMLALIAEEVGMINRKQDLYDDALTNFREALTTYKQLKDSLSVISASLNIARVYLFKSEWDSCSLYYNNALE
-29 NEKSSIQLLI
+29 IA
-39 PGHGLIRLIPNK
+39 
-51 FSQTEFIVKRLI
+51 V
-63 KALEGGINYIYLLL
+63 
-77 HVAFKKIDTIHFQWL
+77 
-92 PFVEV
+92 
-97 VGIEKYILYLLH
+97 
-109 VLSPQTKV
+109 
-117 ILTIHNIYPHGV
+117 
-129 KSMSDSGKQKYKKR
+129 
-143 FRDTCRN
+143 
-150 IDNII
+150 
-155 VHTESSKME
+155 
-164 VIKEFDFV
+164 
-172 PDIISIVH
+172 
-180 HGVFIPKIRISK
+180 
-192 KEFLQK
+192 QK
-198 NKYVI
+198 N
-203 LQFGLQTY
+203 
-211 YKGTDILVDAVNL
+211 
-224 LPAEY
+224 
-229 SEKIETRIVGGVGES
+229 
-244 YLQELKGKDSNSL
+244 YLS
-257 IHWKSYFLSND
+257 
-268 ELYEEINNSDV
+268 
-279 LVLPYREISQSG
+279 
-291 VLLLSIAIEITI
+291 EITI

-353 TENARKYLMMSANS
+353 TENARKYLIMSANS

-498 KDQVLKENLVLEENR
+498 KDQVLKENLMLEENR

-534 EHLKALGGEL
+534 EHLKELGGEL